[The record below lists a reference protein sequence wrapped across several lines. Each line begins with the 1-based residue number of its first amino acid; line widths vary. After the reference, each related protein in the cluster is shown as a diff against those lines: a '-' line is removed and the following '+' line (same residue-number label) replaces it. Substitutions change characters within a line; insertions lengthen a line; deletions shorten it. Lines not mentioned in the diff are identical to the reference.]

1 VRQCLR
7 VSMFGAIVVLTVSMS
22 ACGDMTRGP
31 WGPLAV
37 QGPIDHA
44 DDAGLAGGELEIRDA
59 CVRIE
64 GRDALLVWPSNRT
77 SWDPDSQAILFED
90 NNGGRGSME
99 LTEGT
104 KVVLFGAGSRDFGS
118 LREIDW
124 VNPPAEEC
132 RADIRYY
139 IHDVDLPGDLPS

>member
-1 VRQCLR
+1 
-7 VSMFGAIVVLTVSMS
+7 
-22 ACGDMTRGP
+22 
-31 WGPLAV
+31 
-37 QGPIDHA
+37 
-44 DDAGLAGGELEIRDA
+44 
-59 CVRIE
+59 
-64 GRDALLVWPSNRT
+64 
-77 SWDPDSQAILFED
+77 
-90 NNGGRGSME
+90 ME

-139 IHDVDLPGDLPS
+139 IHDVDLPADLPS